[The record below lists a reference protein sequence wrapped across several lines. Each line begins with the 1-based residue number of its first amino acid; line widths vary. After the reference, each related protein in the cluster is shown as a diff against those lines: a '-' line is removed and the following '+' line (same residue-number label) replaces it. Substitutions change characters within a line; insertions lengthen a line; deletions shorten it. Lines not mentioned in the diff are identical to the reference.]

1 MPDRLNRH
9 DLSDAEWERLRVFL
23 PSGPQQRGGRWAD
36 HRTVIN
42 GIFFRTP
49 AAGPGRGARGGTCR
63 RASGTGRPSITG
75 IAAGRWTGPGSRSW
89 TGCGPAATRPR
100 ARTGQSAR
108 TPPSPGPISTRPAPA
123 ASRLLMTPRGAL
135 ANDTKSGREAIGR
148 SRGGLTTQ
156 IHLAADLRCRPIARL
171 TSCGQHGDCPR
182 FSPLR
187 DAIRITR
194 RGLGRP
200 RQRPGRAM
208 ADKAYSSRANRAWL
222 RRHGIQAVIPVK
234 EDQKKHR
241 RDRGRAGGR
250 PPAFDASWYK
260 KRNTV
265 ERCFAKLK
273 QFRAVATRYD
283 KRERIYQGTID
294 VASISIW
301 LRDPVQ

>member
-1 MPDRLNRH
+1 M
-9 DLSDAEWERLRVFL
+9 
-23 PSGPQQRGGRWAD
+23 
-36 HRTVIN
+36 
-42 GIFFRTP
+42 
-49 AAGPGRGARGGTCR
+49 
-63 RASGTGRPSITG
+63 
-75 IAAGRWTGPGSRSW
+75 
-89 TGCGPAATRPR
+89 
-100 ARTGQSAR
+100 
-108 TPPSPGPISTRPAPA
+108 RPAPA
-123 ASRLLMTPRGAL
+123 ASRLLMTARGAL
-135 ANDTKSGREAIGR
+135 ANDKKSGREAIGR
-148 SRGGLTTQ
+148 SRGGLTTK

-182 FSPLR
+182 FIPLM
-187 DAIRITR
+187 DAIRIPR

-200 RQRPGRAM
+200 RRGPAARWRIRPTPP
-208 ADKAYSSRANRAWL
+208 RANRAWL
-222 RRHGIQAVIPVK
+222 RRHRIQAVIPVK

-265 ERCFAKLK
+265 ERCFSKLK

-301 LRDPVQ
+301 LRDPVP